1 MFEKLKQKL
10 KRVVERVT
18 KETAVEAPPEKP
30 LEAPPEAPEEAPPEI
45 RHEVPVEVK
54 PAAPPKVPEIKP
66 EAPPAPPEAPL
77 APPEVPSAKPKVSAP
92 AKPKRLKRL
101 VARIRRKKQ
110 APEVKLEAPIEVP
123 AEVKPEAPPEAP
135 PAPKA
140 LPEVLPAEVPP
151 AKPKLLPPAKPKVR
165 KRAVARITR
174 RELTPADVEDIIWEL
189 QVGLLESDVAVPV
202 ADRIIDRA
210 KELLTGKKLGLREK
224 PKRLMEEIL
233 QQAIREVLTT
243 EKEVNVLEV
252 IKAKQA
258 KGEPAVLVFFG
269 VNGTGKTTTIAKL
282 ARYLADHG
290 YKPVLAAADTFRAA
304 GIEQL
309 EIHAERLGF
318 EVVKQ
323 RRGADAAAVAFDA
336 ISHAKA
342 RGFDVV
348 LVDTAGR
355 MQTDVDLMDEMKK
368 IVRVTKPDLRIF
380 VGDALTGNDAV
391 EQASTFDEAVGID
404 GSILC
409 KMDAD
414 ARGGAALSITQVT
427 GKPIL
432 FLGTGQGYEDLVE
445 FSPDII
451 LKALFAD

>member
-18 KETAVEAPPEKP
+18 KKTEVPVEAPPEKS
-30 LEAPPEAPEEAPPEI
+30 LEVPPETLPEALPEVQPEVSIEA
-45 RHEVPVEVK
+45 K
-54 PAAPPKVPEIKP
+54 PAAPP
-66 EAPPAPPEAPL
+66 
-77 APPEVPSAKPKVSAP
+77 
-92 AKPKRLKRL
+92 
-101 VARIRRKKQ
+101 
-110 APEVKLEAPIEVP
+110 EVP
-123 AEVKPEAPPEAP
+123 AEVKPEAPP
-135 PAPKA
+135 KA
-140 LPEVLPAEVPP
+140 LPSPPKAPLKAPAEVPP
-151 AKPKLLPPAKPKVR
+151 AKPKVLPPAKPKVLR
-165 KRAVARITR
+165 RVVARITR
-174 RELTPADVEDIIWEL
+174 RELTPADVEDVIWEL

-202 ADRIIDRA
+202 SDRIIDRT
-210 KELLTGKKLGLREK
+210 KELLTGRKLGLTED
-224 PKRLMEEIL
+224 PKKLVEEIL
-233 QQAIREVLTT
+233 RHAIRDVLTT
-243 EKEVNVLEV
+243 EKKVDVLEL
-252 IKAKQA
+252 IKTKRA
-258 KGEPAVLVFFG
+258 KGEPAVIVFFG
-269 VNGTGKTTTIAKL
+269 INGTGKTTTIAKL
-282 ARYLADHG
+282 AKYLADRG

-336 ISHAKA
+336 IAHAKA

-348 LVDTAGR
+348 LIDTAGR
-355 MQTDVDLMDEMKK
+355 MQTDVNLMDEMKK
-368 IVRVTKPDLRIF
+368 IVRVAKPDLKIF

-432 FLGTGQGYEDLVE
+432 FLGTGQEYKDLVE
-445 FSPDII
+445 FNPDTL
-451 LKALFAD
+451 LKALFSD